1 MRSAMRR
8 GAANLTLLGV
18 LVAGAAGAQ
27 PAATEAWDLQRCLDE
42 AQGVSPWL
50 AAERTRAE
58 AAASGLDAARAGL
71 YPVIGLTGDYSYVTE
86 TMKMSIPTLPG
97 QPARELQFGDGHNAD
112 LMLGVQVPLYEGGSL
127 RARRE
132 AAGARLQAQQYVVQA
147 DSLDLQL
154 QVRRTFFAA
163 LGADAAAEAA
173 RRGEERLQRHLEEIE
188 ANREAG
194 AASEEPAVLA
204 RARLARQQQGTVL
217 AEAQAAQLR
226 LALGNL
232 VGRPDQQIEPA
243 ADLDR
248 ALLTVDQS
256 SVPWDERPALRALDS
271 QIFAGAQDA
280 RAAAGSYR
288 PAIDLQGGWHYGR
301 PGIDAITNDWMNYG
315 TVAVGLRWTLLDFG
329 RRDGQVSGLRAAT
342 RALEHQRTDADR
354 ALRARLATARVQRD
368 AAAQAERRAVE
379 RVDLQKRYG
388 ELVASRLDQG
398 FATQRE
404 YLDAQDDLTLAEI
417 DLATAR
423 AQLRGAE
430 AELLAALGH

>member
-1 MRSAMRR
+1 M
-8 GAANLTLLGV
+8 
-18 LVAGAAGAQ
+18 
-27 PAATEAWDLQRCLDE
+27 
-42 AQGVSPWL
+42 
-50 AAERTRAE
+50 
-58 AAASGLDAARAGL
+58 
-71 YPVIGLTGDYSYVTE
+71 
-86 TMKMSIPTLPG
+86 
-97 QPARELQFGDGHNAD
+97 
-112 LMLGVQVPLYEGGSL
+112 
-127 RARRE
+127 
-132 AAGARLQAQQYVVQA
+132 
-147 DSLDLQL
+147 
-154 QVRRTFFAA
+154 
-163 LGADAAAEAA
+163 
-173 RRGEERLQRHLEEIE
+173 
-188 ANREAG
+188 
-194 AASEEPAVLA
+194 
-204 RARLARQQQGTVL
+204 
-217 AEAQAAQLR
+217 
-226 LALGNL
+226 
-232 VGRPDQQIEPA
+232 
-243 ADLDR
+243 
-248 ALLTVDQS
+248 
-256 SVPWDERPALRALDS
+256 
-271 QIFAGAQDA
+271 